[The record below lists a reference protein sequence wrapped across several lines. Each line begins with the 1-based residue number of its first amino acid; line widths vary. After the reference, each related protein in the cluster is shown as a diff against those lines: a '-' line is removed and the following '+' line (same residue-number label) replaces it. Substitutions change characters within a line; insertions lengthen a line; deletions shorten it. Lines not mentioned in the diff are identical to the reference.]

1 VPVLHR
7 YSFDFRLRCLG
18 AVLAECQRGL
28 RILVGCL
35 RMPVIC
41 DPGLHVLNP
50 ADSTPRT
57 NRKRL
62 LRLFARLER
71 PQWPFP
77 NCRKQISSTYRRR
90 VGRQVWVSEICRSG
104 NLSWRDGLVAIFEGG
119 HEDCQADSG
128 CIRTLTLIVSSLGNI
143 PGSMNRG

>member
-7 YSFDFRLRCLG
+7 YGFDFRLRCLG
-18 AVLAECQRGL
+18 AVLAECQRGR

-71 PQWPFP
+71 P
-77 NCRKQISSTYRRR
+77 
-90 VGRQVWVSEICRSG
+90 
-104 NLSWRDGLVAIFEGG
+104 
-119 HEDCQADSG
+119 
-128 CIRTLTLIVSSLGNI
+128 
-143 PGSMNRG
+143 